1 MRQANRIQRSKRI
14 WIVSLLVLLSLV
26 LSACAVPAAAP
37 AAPEGDTAAGAAGET
52 AEATEV
58 AAEAPAEGEVGE
70 GAPVEITL
78 WHMEQPPHRVERIQQ
93 LIDEFNAANPGI
105 VVTQEPQNW
114 GEVYTKAPAAVAAGN
129 APELL
134 FAIPDFT
141 PILKDL
147 GQVQPMDEF
156 VAEMDELYTFYPAA
170 VEPYSYDGA
179 VWALPLYNMAQSIW
193 YRPSVFEAAGI
204 EPPATWEEWLAAAEA
219 LTTEGQYGIGL
230 PASKSL
236 YADQVVYDFMVNAG
250 ADEIYNEDGTLRF
263 NNPQTVAAYDFYRQ
277 MHQFSPPDSAN
288 WTWGEAEAC
297 FANRT
302 CAMIP
307 QFTVITTY
315 DTQAEGDAAD
325 LGVMP
330 IPHSA
335 DVESSGTIAYS
346 NAVMLLTDDP
356 AKQEAA
362 KEFLRFLLA
371 PGNYGRF
378 LNMEPGL
385 FLPVTEA
392 GAADETFW
400 NDPLAVK
407 YQSQIETMVENAQ
420 SGRLF
425 GFTNG
430 NTFPSIAA
438 ISAQNL
444 LAQTLQMV
452 LIDGMSAEE
461 AVAEGQ
467 QLMEEAVSE

>member
-1 MRQANRIQRSKRI
+1 MSYHKR
-14 WIVSLLVLLSLV
+14 VTLVMALLVAAAMV
-26 LSACAVPAAAP
+26 LSACVAAAP
-37 AAPEGDTAAGAAGET
+37 AAQPAPAAAEEAGAAT
-52 AEATEV
+52 APIEV
-58 AAEAPAEGEVGE
+58 K
-70 GAPVEITL
+70 I
-78 WHMEQPPHRVERIQQ
+78 WHMEQPPHRVERIQL

-105 VVTQEPQNW
+105 VVSQEPQNW
-114 GEVYTKAPAAVAAGN
+114 GEIYTKAPAAVAAGN

-141 PILKDL
+141 PILNSL
-147 GQVQPMDEF
+147 GKVQPMEDF
-156 VAEMDELYTFYPAA
+156 VAEMDGLYTFYPSA
-170 VEPYSYDGA
+170 VEPYTYDGHTWA
-179 VWALPLYNMAQSIW
+179 VPLYNMAQSIW
-193 YRPSVFEAAGI
+193 FRNSVFAEAGI
-204 EPPATWEEWLAAAEA
+204 EPPQTWDELLVAAET
-219 LTTEGQYGIGL
+219 LTTDGQYGIGL
-230 PASKSL
+230 PANKQL
-236 YADQVVYDFMVNAG
+236 YTDQVVYDFMVNAG

-263 NNPQTVAAYDFYRQ
+263 NNPQTVEAYDYYSQ
-277 MHQFSPPDSAN
+277 LYQFSPPDSPN

-315 DTQAEGDAAD
+315 ETQAEGDPAD
-325 LGVMP
+325 LGVMA

-335 DVESSGTIAYS
+335 TVEGSSTIAYS
-346 NAVMLLTDDP
+346 NAVMLLTEDG

-392 GAADETFW
+392 GSSDESFW

-407 YQSQIETMVENAQ
+407 YKSQIETMIENAKT
-420 SGRLF
+420 GRLF

-444 LAQTLQMV
+444 LAQTLQLV
-452 LIDGMSAEE
+452 VIDGMSAAD
-461 AVAEGQ
+461 AVAEGEKM
-467 QLMEEAVSE
+467 MEEAISE

>member
-1 MRQANRIQRSKRI
+1 MSYHKR
-14 WIVSLLVLLSLV
+14 VTLVMALLVAAAMV
-26 LSACAVPAAAP
+26 LSACVAAAP
-37 AAPEGDTAAGAAGET
+37 AAQPAPAAAEEAGAAT
-52 AEATEV
+52 APIEV
-58 AAEAPAEGEVGE
+58 K
-70 GAPVEITL
+70 I
-78 WHMEQPPHRVERIQQ
+78 WHMEQPPHRVERIQL

-105 VVTQEPQNW
+105 VVSQEPQNW
-114 GEVYTKAPAAVAAGN
+114 GEIYTKAPAAVAAGN

-141 PILKDL
+141 PILNSL
-147 GQVQPMDEF
+147 GKVQPMEDF
-156 VAEMDELYTFYPAA
+156 VAEMDGLYTFYPSA
-170 VEPYSYDGA
+170 VEPYTYDGHTWA
-179 VWALPLYNMAQSIW
+179 VPLYNMAQSIW
-193 YRPSVFEAAGI
+193 FRNSVFAEAGI
-204 EPPATWEEWLAAAEA
+204 EPPQTWDELLVAAET
-219 LTTEGQYGIGL
+219 LTTDGQYGIGL
-230 PASKSL
+230 PANKQL
-236 YADQVVYDFMVNAG
+236 YTDQVVYDFMVNAG

-263 NNPQTVAAYDFYRQ
+263 NNPQTVEAYDYYSQ
-277 MHQFSPPDSAN
+277 LYQFSPPDSPN

-315 DTQAEGDAAD
+315 ETQAEGDPAD
-325 LGVMP
+325 LGVMA

-335 DVESSGTIAYS
+335 TVEGSSTIAYS
-346 NAVMLLTDDP
+346 NAVMLLTEDA

-392 GAADETFW
+392 GSSDESFW

-407 YQSQIETMVENAQ
+407 YKSQIETMIENAKT
-420 SGRLF
+420 GRLF

-444 LAQTLQMV
+444 LAQTLQLV
-452 LIDGMSAEE
+452 VIDGMSAAD

-467 QLMEEAVSE
+467 KMMEEAISE

>member
-1 MRQANRIQRSKRI
+1 MA
-14 WIVSLLVLLSLV
+14 LLVAAAMV
-26 LSACAVPAAAP
+26 LSACVAAAP
-37 AAPEGDTAAGAAGET
+37 AAQPAPAAAEEAGAAT
-52 AEATEV
+52 APIEV
-58 AAEAPAEGEVGE
+58 K
-70 GAPVEITL
+70 I
-78 WHMEQPPHRVERIQQ
+78 WHMEQPPHRVERIQL

-105 VVTQEPQNW
+105 VVSQEPQNW
-114 GEVYTKAPAAVAAGN
+114 GEIYTKAPAAVAAGN

-141 PILKDL
+141 PILNSL
-147 GQVQPMDEF
+147 GKVQPMEDF
-156 VAEMDELYTFYPAA
+156 VAEMDGLYTFYPSA
-170 VEPYSYDGA
+170 VEPYTYDGHTWA
-179 VWALPLYNMAQSIW
+179 VPLYNMAQSIW
-193 YRPSVFEAAGI
+193 FRNSVFAEAGI
-204 EPPATWEEWLAAAEA
+204 EPPQTWDELLVAAET
-219 LTTEGQYGIGL
+219 LTTDGQYGIGL
-230 PASKSL
+230 PANKQL
-236 YADQVVYDFMVNAG
+236 YTDQVVYDFMVNAG

-263 NNPQTVAAYDFYRQ
+263 NNPQTVEAYDYYSQ
-277 MHQFSPPDSAN
+277 LYQFSPPDSPN

-315 DTQAEGDAAD
+315 ETQAEGDPAD
-325 LGVMP
+325 LGVMA

-335 DVESSGTIAYS
+335 TVEGSSTIAYS
-346 NAVMLLTDDP
+346 NAVMLLTEDG

-392 GAADETFW
+392 GSSDESFW

-407 YQSQIETMVENAQ
+407 YKSQIETMIENAKT
-420 SGRLF
+420 GRLF

-444 LAQTLQMV
+444 LAQTLQLV
-452 LIDGMSAEE
+452 VIDGMSAAD

-467 QLMEEAVSE
+467 KMMEEAISE

>member
-1 MRQANRIQRSKRI
+1 MSRHKSFLPFP
-14 WIVSLLVLLSLV
+14 IVVVVVLATAV
-26 LSACAVPAAAP
+26 ALSACAPAAP
-37 AAPEGDTAAGAAGET
+37 AAPQP
-52 AEATEV
+52 
-58 AAEAPAEGEVGE
+58 APAVESS
-70 GAPVEITL
+70 AQPVSVRL
-78 WHMEQPPHRVERIQQ
+78 WHMEQPPHRVQRIQQ

-105 VVTQEPQNW
+105 VVSQEPQNW
-114 GEVYTKAPAAVAAGN
+114 GEIYTKAPAAVAAGN

-147 GQVQPMDEF
+147 GKVQPMEDL
-156 VAEMDELYTFYPAA
+156 VAEMDALYSFYPTA
-170 VEPYSYDGA
+170 VEPYAYDGHT
-179 VWALPLYNMAQSIW
+179 WALPLYNMAHSLW
-193 YRPSVFEAAGI
+193 YRPSVFAEAGV
-204 EPPATWEEWLAAAEA
+204 EPPKTWEEWEAAVEA
-219 LTTEGQYGIGL
+219 LTRDGQYGIGL
-230 PASKSL
+230 PANKHL
-236 YADQVVYDFMVNAG
+236 YTDQVVYDFMVNAG
-250 ADEIYNEDGTLRF
+250 ADEIYNPDGTLRF
-263 NNPQTVAAYDFYRQ
+263 NNPQTVEAYDFYSKLYR
-277 MHQFSPPDSAN
+277 FSPPDSPN

-302 CAMIP
+302 CAMIL

-315 DTQAEGDAAD
+315 DTQAEGDPND
-325 LGVMP
+325 LGVIA
-330 IPHSA
+330 IPHSPN
-335 DVESSGTIAYS
+335 VEESGTIAYS
-346 NAVMLLTDDP
+346 NAVMLLTEDP

-362 KEFLRFLLA
+362 KEFLRFLLK

-392 GAADETFW
+392 GSQDETFW

-407 YQSQIETMVENAQ
+407 YRSQIETMIANARN
-420 SGRLF
+420 GRLF

-452 LIDGMSAEE
+452 VIDGKPAAE
-461 AVAEGQ
+461 AVAAGQ
-467 QLMEEAVSE
+467 ALMEEAIGE